1 MLWYSKQ
8 FTPEYDATSSVLA
21 AGGFAASFTAVGTA
35 LAKAMGTA
43 GLEASGQRNPAM
55 VPGLPQASRA
65 APPGVPSVT
74 HAGIRYEQL
83 DDERLPG
90 IDPDANYVVARDAGS
105 IAVLWMLQIYRTEV
119 VPGLE
124 TDVQAVYFKS
134 MRLGA
139 DSARL
144 LIEDEIGR
152 HFVVDLAARAVRQ
165 IAPTQH

>member
-1 MLWYSKQ
+1 MI
-8 FTPEYDATSSVLA
+8 
-21 AGGFAASFTAVGTA
+21 
-35 LAKAMGTA
+35 
-43 GLEASGQRNPAM
+43 
-55 VPGLPQASRA
+55 PGLPEASRA
-65 APPGVPSVT
+65 APPMVPPVT

-105 IAVLWMLQIYRTEV
+105 NAVLWTLQVYRTEV

-134 MRLGA
+134 MRLSDDA
-139 DSARL
+139 AQL

-152 HFVVDLAARAVRQ
+152 HFVVDLAARTVRQ
-165 IAPTQH
+165 VAPAQR

>member
-1 MLWYSKQ
+1 MPWYSKQ
-8 FTPEYDATSSVLA
+8 FTPEYDATGAALA
-21 AGGFAASFTAVGTA
+21 AGGFAANFTAVGTA

-43 GLEASGQRNPAM
+43 GFEASGERAPAM
-55 VPGLPQASRA
+55 IPGLPEASRA
-65 APPGVPSVT
+65 APPLVPPVT

-105 IAVLWMLQIYRTEV
+105 NTVLWTLQICRTEV

-134 MRLGA
+134 MRLSA
-139 DSARL
+139 DSAQL

-165 IAPTQH
+165 IAPTQR